1 MNFPDSFTNYRWA
14 ILNYNLEGVAYPPGL
29 SSLIIPLMKL
39 FNLFYNLN
47 FIGSTL
53 GVVSFFILI
62 LTLKTFFEIKQ
73 MMLLIIVLLSP
84 LFNILTTVRSGFHG
98 GSAFQVVLINY
109 ATFLILSI
117 QNKTIL
123 NKLSLIFIFNT
134 LIFFQA
140 GIFSIPQLA
149 TLLILNF
156 LLSSLIIF
164 YRFIRL
170 REGVIFIISSFV
182 GSFLSIVYTNKSQI
196 KSSTDTLYASSSAF
210 SSAPSISYFDIVQDF
225 LNPTFPIRPIFES
238 RLSFTSYLVLPILL
252 YVLYTALR
260 IKNVTLLVIVTS
272 TIYYLF
278 VTQTGVFEFSFAKG
292 RSGWN
297 LLLLVPIVF
306 ILYFS
311 NFITS
316 LKTKFL
322 FMMAAISFATSI
334 VSPPT
339 SYRIDSE
346 EGLYAIKNLTLGRE
360 INLYSDFSDAKFI
373 GNNINI
379 ISKEELR
386 YNLES
391 NYVLLNMSNSI
402 PDLYEANWRRYEDR
416 DFKSFYENQSNI
428 VNKRLKNH
436 YIFIEQ
442 LTRQNY
448 KVLVIEPEF
457 TILKGDET

>member
-1 MNFPDSFTNYRWA
+1 
-14 ILNYNLEGVAYPPGL
+14 
-29 SSLIIPLMKL
+29 
-39 FNLFYNLN
+39 
-47 FIGSTL
+47 
-53 GVVSFFILI
+53 
-62 LTLKTFFEIKQ
+62 
-73 MMLLIIVLLSP
+73 
-84 LFNILTTVRSGFHG
+84 
-98 GSAFQVVLINY
+98 
-109 ATFLILSI
+109 
-117 QNKTIL
+117 
-123 NKLSLIFIFNT
+123 
-134 LIFFQA
+134 
-140 GIFSIPQLA
+140 
-149 TLLILNF
+149 
-156 LLSSLIIF
+156 
-164 YRFIRL
+164 
-170 REGVIFIISSFV
+170 
-182 GSFLSIVYTNKSQI
+182 
-196 KSSTDTLYASSSAF
+196 
-210 SSAPSISYFDIVQDF
+210 
-225 LNPTFPIRPIFES
+225 
-238 RLSFTSYLVLPILL
+238 
-252 YVLYTALR
+252 
-260 IKNVTLLVIVTS
+260 
-272 TIYYLF
+272 
-278 VTQTGVFEFSFAKG
+278 
-292 RSGWN
+292 
-297 LLLLVPIVF
+297 
-306 ILYFS
+306 
-311 NFITS
+311 
-316 LKTKFL
+316 
-322 FMMAAISFATSI
+322 MMAAISFATSI